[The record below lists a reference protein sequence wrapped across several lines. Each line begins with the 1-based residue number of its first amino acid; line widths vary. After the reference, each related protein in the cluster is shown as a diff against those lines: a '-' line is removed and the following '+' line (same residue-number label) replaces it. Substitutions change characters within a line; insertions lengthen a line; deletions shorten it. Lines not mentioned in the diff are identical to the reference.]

1 MTDTPT
7 PTITGDI
14 VATPSQRTALI
25 EKLMKQWEGVF
36 APDESRIVMKTTEL
50 LVAHEQALTLITT
63 MQSEHAAL
71 LAERDALREAV
82 TQIRNDIFQHMV
94 RYVHDK
100 NSKSY
105 GLIGTVKERLTK
117 ALTSPERTEG

>member
-14 VATPSQRTALI
+14 EAKRGESAFDELKDTVRFLDELVSDGIAAADDDYLGDGLSAKFMKSLI
-25 EKLMKQWEGVF
+25 
-36 APDESRIVMKTTEL
+36 
-50 LVAHEQALTLITT
+50 
-63 MQSEHAAL
+63 SEHAAL

-94 RYVHDK
+94 RFVHDK

-105 GLIGTVKERLTK
+105 ALIGTVKERLTK
-117 ALTSPERTEG
+117 ALTSPERTER